1 MGASFTPMVI
11 SVLGVCGI
19 RIGWIMTI
27 FRIPQF
33 HTPQC
38 LYISYAISW
47 TVTFLIQMLA
57 FRHIYKQHTSA
68 IPAR

>member
-1 MGASFTPMVI
+1 
-11 SVLGVCGI
+11 
-19 RIGWIMTI
+19 MTI